1 MNVQERAGG
10 IAQDILA
17 LARNS
22 IVVNFRFLDRT
33 VSRLEF
39 IADENVSLATD
50 GGSIYYSQ
58 WYILRIYKHEQ
69 LAVTRGL
76 WYC

>member
-1 MNVQERAGG
+1 M
-10 IAQDILA
+10 QDILA

-22 IVVNFRFLDRT
+22 LVVNFRFLDRA

-50 GGSIYYSQ
+50 GGSISTSSS
-58 WYILRIYKHEQ
+58 
-69 LAVTRGL
+69 ATTA
-76 WYC
+76 